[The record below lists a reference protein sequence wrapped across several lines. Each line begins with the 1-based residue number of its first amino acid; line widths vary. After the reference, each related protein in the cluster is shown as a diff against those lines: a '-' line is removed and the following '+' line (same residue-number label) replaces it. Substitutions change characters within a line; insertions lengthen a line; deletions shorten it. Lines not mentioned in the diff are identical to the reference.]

1 MLLRKSALAVLL
13 AATLGGVTGCGSSP
27 PATGGSNTPPD
38 SAEQRVAEGAHI
50 VVPAGT
56 RVGLGEAKPAPRAW
70 RQQRGPAIPLAGDV
84 LVAPEVPVATELRYR
99 AEGDQTGI
107 LVQPRPDTA
116 CADGARCAAASKRR
130 ITPTGSHVE
139 GVPEERLLVA
149 PKTQRF
155 NLGGFGIDPTQNF
168 PAPLDQLSDTLT
180 IPAEQRFHRNR
191 ADDDEYTW
199 LRSFVLSEGG
209 TTVVFLTVDAVGAG
223 NIITSEIGR
232 RISEATGLDASQV
245 LFGSTHSHAGADL
258 QGLWGG
264 VPQDWIENVLYPE
277 AVGVVAD
284 ALGALREVELT
295 LRQGDAAGFNS
306 YRRPQVDPTDEADP
320 LMSLLEAR
328 DRRSGRP
335 IGRLLQFNAHPTS
348 INEDPRTPH
357 PDYILGAVDRL
368 EADGGV
374 AIFYNGPIADAS
386 ARGGNAPEDATPYE
400 RVRARGR
407 GMADHALA
415 FGSGRTLGPGLEFRQ
430 QQALLPVTN
439 PLFVGAAAAGAF
451 NRYYNFT
458 GLPLDQI
465 PFVSDVF
472 TTLPQ
477 VAPVAP
483 TAVSRVRLGSDDAAL
498 DIVTIPGEATNTF
511 GQTIRA
517 LGDGGPMMLLGL
529 THNSFG
535 YIIPADEFSYID
547 TGGGTGLALPFTNY
561 EEFVSLGPLTAPLLR
576 IQAYAPLFD
585 VGPSDPA
592 RLPPALN
599 ACFNDPAAPD
609 CVINSLAMQLD
620 FLQQGLADQCRAAGG
635 PDTFC
640 ALLDPVTPL
649 ADTCRLLALPPAVCD
664 LLGEPQSEEAEA
676 SQQALSAARG

>member
-1 MLLRKSALAVLL
+1 MPLRHPAAAALL
-13 AATLGGVTGCGSSP
+13 ATALCGLAGCGGSKP
-27 PATGGSNTPPD
+27 PAGTGDTPPEGAD
-38 SAEQRVAEGAHI
+38 LRVAEGAHI
-50 VVPAGT
+50 VVPVGT
-56 RVGLGEAKPAPRAW
+56 RVGLGEEETAPRAW
-70 RQQRGPAIPLAGDV
+70 RQQRGPAMALAGDV
-84 LVAPEVPVATELRYR
+84 LVAPDVAVATELRYR

-107 LVQPRPDTA
+107 LVQPRPDAA
-116 CADGARCAAASKRR
+116 CAEGARCAAASKRR
-130 ITPTGSHVE
+130 ITPASRHIE
-139 GVPEERLLVA
+139 GVEEERLLIA

-180 IPAEQRFHRNR
+180 IPADQRFHHNR
-191 ADDDEYTW
+191 ADDDEHTW

-209 TTVVFLTVDAVGAG
+209 TIVVFLTVDAVGAG
-223 NIITSEIGR
+223 NIVSGEISR
-232 RISEATGLDASQV
+232 RIAEATGVDAAQI

-295 LRQGDAAGFNS
+295 LRQGEATAFNS
-306 YRRPQVDPTDEADP
+306 YRRPQVDPADEADP

-374 AIFYNGPIADAS
+374 AVFYNGPIADAS
-386 ARGGNAPEDATPYE
+386 ARGGDAPEDATPYE
-400 RVRARGR
+400 RVRARG
-407 GMADHALA
+407 GAMAEHALG
-415 FGSGRTLGPGLEFRQ
+415 FGDGNPLAPGLEFRQ
-430 QQALLPVTN
+430 QQAILPVTN
-439 PLFVGAAAAGAF
+439 PLFIAAAAAGAF

-458 GLPLDQI
+458 GLPLEQI
-465 PFVSDVF
+465 PFVSGAF

-477 VAPVAP
+477 IAPVAP
-483 TAVSRVRLGSDDAAL
+483 TPVSRIRLGSGNAAL
-498 DIVTIPGEATNTF
+498 DIVTIPGETTNTY
-511 GQTIRA
+511 GRSIRA
-517 LGDGGPMMLLGL
+517 LGDGSPMMLLGL

-535 YIIPADEFSYID
+535 YIIPADEFNYLD
-547 TGGGTGLALPFTNY
+547 TGGGTGLFLPFTNY

-576 IQAYAPLFD
+576 LQAYAPLFD
-585 VGPSDPA
+585 VAPGDLEA
-592 RLPPALN
+592 LPPAFT
-599 ACFNDPAAPD
+599 ACFDDPAAED
-609 CVINSLAMQLD
+609 CLINSLVMQLD
-620 FLQQGLADQCRAAGG
+620 FLQQGLMDQCREAGG
-635 PDTFC
+635 PDGFC
-640 ALLDPVTPL
+640 ALLDPTTPL
-649 ADTCRLLALPPAVCD
+649 GDVCRQLGLPPATCD
-664 LLGEPQSEEAEA
+664 LLGEEEPATPEGTSLT
-676 SQQALSAARG
+676 SQG